1 MVITMNETLQFL
13 RESYDY
19 TQEDIAKLLDVSQV
33 SYSRWERKELLIP
46 LYQLNKLANILN
58 SSMDYIME
66 LTRNNN
72 PTNKIENIDFNIV
85 AKRITEIREDN
96 DLSMR
101 ALAKILNT
109 SHSTI
114 SSYESGKNLI
124 IISFALEL
132 SKKYKISLDWL
143 VGRSNDKYIK

>member
-66 LTRNNN
+66 LTRNNK

-143 VGRSNDKYIK
+143 VGRSNNKYIK

>member
-132 SKKYKISLDWL
+132 SKKYNISLDWL

>member
-132 SKKYKISLDWL
+132 SRKYKISLDWL

>member
-66 LTRNNN
+66 LTRNNK

>member
-46 LYQLNKLANILN
+46 LYQLNSLANILN

-66 LTRNNN
+66 LTRTNN
-72 PTNKIENIDFNIV
+72 PTKKIDNIDFHLV

-96 DLSMR
+96 NLSMR

-143 VGRSNDKYIK
+143 VGRSNNKYIK

>member
-33 SYSRWERKELLIP
+33 SYSRWERKEILIP

-66 LTRNNN
+66 LTKNNN

>member
-1 MVITMNETLQFL
+1 MNETLQFL

-33 SYSRWERKELLIP
+33 SYSRWERKEILIP

-72 PTNKIENIDFNIV
+72 PTNRIENIDFNIV

-96 DLSMR
+96 NLSMR

-143 VGRSNDKYIK
+143 VGRSNNKYIK